1 MQTKARYELELQ
13 VETLDTKLTGEL
25 VKNTELKENIERM
38 AVKVKDLEEANG
50 LAMEN
55 IGKLLTEIA
64 GSKEWIQEERN
75 AKENAW
81 KELKDLQLEHQRL
94 NGVKVDLDRQVE
106 GKNISISKK
115 TSLVQTL

>member
-1 MQTKARYELELQ
+1 
-13 VETLDTKLTGEL
+13 
-25 VKNTELKENIERM
+25 M
-38 AVKVKDLEEANG
+38 AVKVKDLEEGNG

-64 GSKEWIQEERN
+64 GSKEWMQEERN

-81 KELKDLQLEHQRL
+81 KELKDLQLEYQRL

-106 GKNISISKK
+106 GENISISRK
-115 TSLVQTL
+115 TSLIQTL